1 MSEAA
6 AGARPAWKEETRREI
21 EDLRGRYPHPH
32 GTLLPVLWL
41 AQRDFGWISP
51 EAMEL
56 VAETC
61 ETTPAHVYSL
71 VTFYTMFETERPIR
85 YHIQVCTGL
94 SCTLRGA
101 EEIVARFEEKLGIRA
116 GACTDDGRFRLSRV
130 ECLGS
135 CGTAPMMQ
143 VNRTYH
149 EDLTV
154 EKVDALL
161 EEWMKDE

>member
-1 MSEAA
+1 MSAA
-6 AGARPAWKEETRREI
+6 EKSARPAWKEETRREI
-21 EDLRGRYPHPH
+21 EELRGRYPHPH
-32 GTLLPVLWL
+32 GMLLPVLWL

-61 ETTPAHVYSL
+61 GATPAHVYSL

-85 YHIQVCTGL
+85 YHIQVCQGL

-101 EEIVARFEEKLGIRA
+101 EEIRAHIEKRLGIRA
-116 GACTDDGRFRLSRV
+116 GMRTEDGRFRLSVV
-130 ECLGS
+130 ECLAS
-135 CGTAPMMQ
+135 CATAPVMQ
-143 VNRTYH
+143 VNRTYY
-149 EDLTV
+149 ENLTV

-161 EEWMKDE
+161 EEWMKE